1 MTHTRFLSER
11 FDSAMAS
18 TWVAGC
24 AALSGWSDEEAERLA
39 SCVAE
44 SAQAVSE
51 RAYRLRDTGP
61 VFVKLD
67 FDSENATL
75 EMHHEGALGD
85 KPCDCAASRIASD
98 RVSSNWTDAQL
109 RTHRMTIART

>member
-11 FDSAMAS
+11 FDPAIAS
-18 TWVAGC
+18 VWIADC
-24 AALSGWSDEEAERLA
+24 AALSGWTEDEAERLG

-51 RAYRLRDTGP
+51 RAYCLRETGP
-61 VFVKLD
+61 VFLKLD
-67 FDSENATL
+67 FDSENATI

-85 KPCDCAASRIASD
+85 RPCDCAAAQRASK
-98 RVSSNWTDAQL
+98 RVSTNWTDAQL
-109 RTHRMTIART
+109 RTHRLTIARN